1 MQLNELCEG
10 QTRADP
16 PRILGWVS
24 GCWSALAG
32 WEHSA
37 GIAPRRTEGMRL
49 AENPQHAAVCSQ
61 LPLLKRGLLQGARRT
76 RLSFRVCLARAST
89 GSDV

>member
-10 QTRADP
+10 QTRARSAP
-16 PRILGWVS
+16 HPWLGVWVLVGIS
-24 GCWSALAG
+24 GLG
-32 WEHSA
+32 HSA